1 MLTREEFDRL
11 RQEDPEALWRILAE
25 FAQRVLALEEKIAP
39 KPHTPS
45 AAQGF
50 LKPMSQRP
58 KTERKTGGQKGHKG
72 HTLEKNE
79 IPDEVQQHKAAK
91 CPTCGL
97 DLKDVSGEV
106 VETRQVMDLPEV
118 IRFFTTEHQVL
129 EVCCPGC
136 QSPVK
141 ADFPAE
147 VTAPV
152 QYGPHTQTTCTLLK
166 VDQAISLERIVS
178 FFTDWF
184 GHAPSEGT
192 IQNWIHRAATT
203 LEPIEEQIKQGII
216 QASAAGFD
224 ETMVRSCKKNTWIHV
239 ARTDKLT
246 HCAAP
251 GGRGKITIEKIG
263 ILPYFRG
270 VAHHDAWGA
279 YFSFQEC
286 GHSLCNAHL
295 VREGAAL
302 KERFDAKGTWSE
314 PIICW
319 LLEVK
324 KRRDSGVLSCP
335 EKLVSGLRAVV
346 KRGYAALGFCPP
358 DEGVKLSACS
368 KEFRSRIRWL
378 DRLWFYAPYVV
389 RFGWDALACF
399 DNNGSERDIRPV
411 KLFAKVFGCWRS
423 ASGLASFCRL
433 RGYLSTLRKQ
443 GISPREGLLSVFRGS
458 PIVPATI

>member
-11 RQEDPEALWRILAE
+11 RQEDPDALWRILAE
-25 FAQRVLALEEKIAP
+25 FAQRVLALEEKIAL

-50 LKPMSQRP
+50 IKPVSQRP
-58 KTERKTGGQKGHKG
+58 KGKNKSGGQAGHKG

-79 IPDEVQQHKAAK
+79 TPDETEQHKAQQ
-91 CPTCGL
+91 CPNCGL
-97 DLKDVSGEV
+97 DLKEIPGEV
-106 VETRQVMDLPEV
+106 VEVRQVMDLPEI
-118 IRFFTTEHQVL
+118 IRFFTTEHQVV

-141 ADFPAE
+141 ADFPE
-147 VTAPV
+147 HVTAPV

-184 GHAPSEGT
+184 GHSPSEGT
-192 IQNWIHRAATT
+192 IQNWIHRAATE

-216 QASAAGFD
+216 RAGAAGFD

-251 GGRGKITIEKIG
+251 GGRGKATIEKIG
-263 ILPYFRG
+263 ILPNFRG
-270 VAHHDAWGA
+270 VAHHDAWEA
-279 YFSFQEC
+279 YFGFKEC
-286 GHSLCNAHL
+286 KHSLCNAHL
-295 VREGAAL
+295 VREGASL
-302 KERFDAKGTWSE
+302 KKHFDPAGVWSE
-314 PIICW
+314 PITSW

-324 KRRDSGVLSCP
+324 KQRDSGIFCCA
-335 EKLVSGLRAVV
+335 EKLVTDLRAVV
-346 KRGYAALGFCPP
+346 KGGYAALGFSPP
-358 DEGVKLSACS
+358 AEGVKLSACS

-423 ASGLASFCRL
+423 ASGLDSFCCL

-443 GISPREGLLSVFRGS
+443 GISPREGLLSVFRGN
-458 PIVPATI
+458 PIVPATT